1 MKKMITAVAVVALSA
16 TMAFAVADEGSGK
29 AWGHHGHR
37 GHKGMMAAHLA
48 KKLNLTDEQKEQWKA
63 INKSFREENKAF
75 FEQARQTH
83 QDFKAAKQAGDQA
96 KMDALK
102 STMQSQRA
110 QFKQLREAQESK
122 FVSILTADQRA
133 QFDALKAERAAR
145 RQQHEQQK
153 Q

>member
-1 MKKMITAVAVVALSA
+1 MKKMISAVAVVALSA
-16 TMAFAVADEGSGK
+16 TMAFAAIDNEGGK
-29 AWGHHGHR
+29 AWGGHRHR

-48 KKLNLTDEQKEQWKA
+48 KKLNLTDEQKEQWKQ
-63 INKSFREENKAF
+63 INRSFREENKAF

-83 QDFKAAKQAGDQA
+83 QDFRAAKQAGDQA

-102 STMQSQRA
+102 STLQSQRA
-110 QFKQLREAQESK
+110 QFKQLHEAQESK
-122 FVSILTADQRA
+122 FVSILTAEQRA

-145 RQQHEQQK
+145 RQQHQQK